1 MAKTV
6 ADQFVETLAAAGVKR
21 IYGIVGD
28 SLNGL
33 TDAVR
38 RHGKIEWLHVRHEEV
53 AAFAAGAEA
62 HLTGELAVCAGSCG
76 PGNLH
81 LINGLFDCHRS
92 RVPVLGI
99 AAHIPSPGIGSG
111 YFQETQPQTIFQE
124 CSHYCEFISTPHQMP
139 RVLEVAIREAVG
151 HFITLMK
158 PRGTPKINMSAMWSC
173 RIHRH
178 SRLTTSQNPG
188 FGDGL
193 IYAAASPRTRSCRG
207 VRIHLTL
214 HQQGFGPHQLPNR
227 EACDGG
233 YDEADNDGRST
244 CRPGPRVR
252 CWFLGRQRLALRRS
266 ARSRFVHFES
276 NCVAQYREF

>member
-1 MAKTV
+1 MKNTAI
-6 ADQFVETLAAAGVKR
+6 ALSSLRLISRSSLAAR
-21 IYGIVGD
+21 
-28 SLNGL
+28 L
-33 TDAVR
+33 
-38 RHGKIEWLHVRHEEV
+38 
-53 AAFAAGAEA
+53 
-62 HLTGELAVCAGSCG
+62 
-76 PGNLH
+76 P
-81 LINGLFDCHRS
+81 
-92 RVPVLGI
+92 
-99 AAHIPSPGIGSG
+99 
-111 YFQETQPQTIFQE
+111 
-124 CSHYCEFISTPHQMP
+124 
-139 RVLEVAIREAVG
+139 

-188 FGDGL
+188 FGGGL

-214 HQQGFGPHQLPNR
+214 HQQGFGPHQVPNR

-233 YDEADNDGRST
+233 YDEADDDGRST

-252 CWFLGRQRLALRRS
+252 CWFFRRLRLALRCS

-276 NCVAQYREF
+276 NRVARYCVCREKFQSMTSSILVTRVTYLA